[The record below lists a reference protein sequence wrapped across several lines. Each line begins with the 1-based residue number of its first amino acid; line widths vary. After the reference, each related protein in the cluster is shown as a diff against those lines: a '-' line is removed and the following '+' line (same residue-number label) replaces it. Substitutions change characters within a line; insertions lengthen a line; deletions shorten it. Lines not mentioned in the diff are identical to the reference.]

1 MKIIIIEFNHQNNH
15 NESNSHVC
23 YMSDS
28 EHFWVKK
35 YAHCCCKDNPNCEDY
50 HKGSLGFMIVG
61 FQV

>member
-35 YAHCCCKDNPNCEDY
+35 YAHAVKIIQ
-50 HKGSLGFMIVG
+50 IVKTTIK
-61 FQV
+61 VLLDS